1 MSRRFLLNDLT
12 PATRALYRAYLAAVR
27 EQRRLGDLLDAA
39 FKRQQVSA
47 TTLWHIDQNPTAYV
61 EGLREQVAAD
71 LVVRTGTYNRADERW
86 KAACEAATAA
96 FQAAIPAM
104 EAEGY
109 SRHWF
114 NTPTGAMRLP
124 AGQPSPGQF
133 RPGRTRTR
141 RS

>member
-1 MSRRFLLNDLT
+1 MSHRFLLNDLT
-12 PATRALYRAYLAAVR
+12 PATRTLYRAYLAAVR

-39 FKRQQVSA
+39 YHRQQVPA
-47 TTLWHIDQNPTAYV
+47 TTLWHIDQNPTGYDHDV
-61 EGLREQVAAD
+61 RERTAQSLADATAA
-71 LVVRTGTYNRADERW
+71 YNRADERW
-86 KAACEAATAA
+86 RAACETATAA

-124 AGQPSPGQF
+124 AGQPSPGQN
-133 RPGRTRTR
+133 RPGRTRAR
-141 RS
+141 H